1 VKRIDFI
8 YLFDVADGNP
18 NGNPDAGNMPRQ
30 DAETGQGLVTDVCIK
45 RKTRNYVET
54 TRGSQPGYAI
64 HVSEKAILNA
74 HQEAAY
80 KALGLNTAKE
90 DQGSTDA
97 GRAWMCKTYYDVRT
111 FGAVMTTGT
120 KGTRANCGRVRG
132 PVQLTFGRSVDPIVV
147 EDHCITR
154 VAVTSQEESDKQSG
168 DNRMM
173 GRKYTVPYALY
184 CMHGFVNPFL
194 AAQTG
199 FSEADLELFLEALK
213 SGFELD
219 RSAGRGL
226 MSSQRLILF
235 EHNSELGNAPA
246 HKLFESVKIT
256 KRVEGPR
263 SFSDYEVTIE
273 APPAGV
279 TVRELA

>member
-1 VKRIDFI
+1 MKRIDFT

-30 DAETGQGLVTDVCIK
+30 DAETGQGLVTDVCVK

-64 HVSEKAILNA
+64 HVREKAILNV
-74 HQEAAY
+74 HQELAY
-80 KALGLNTAKE
+80 NTLGLDTTKD
-90 DQGSTDA
+90 DQASADA

-120 KGTRANCGRVRG
+120 KGSRANCGQVRG
-132 PVQLTFGRSVDPIVV
+132 PVQLTFGRSIDPIVV

-154 VAVTSQEESDKQSG
+154 VAVTSQEEADKQGG
-168 DNRMM
+168 DNRMI

-184 CMHGFVNPFL
+184 RMNGFINPFL

-199 FSEADLELFLEALK
+199 FSEADLELFWEALK
-213 SGFELD
+213 NGFELD
-219 RSAGRGL
+219 RSAARGL
-226 MSSQRLILF
+226 MSCQRLISY
-235 EHNSELGNAPA
+235 EHISELGNAPA
-246 HKLFESVKIT
+246 HKLFESVKVA
-256 KRVEGPR
+256 KRTEVPR
-263 SFSDYEVTIE
+263 SFADYEVTIGE
-273 APPAGV
+273 VPEGV
-279 TVRELA
+279 TVKELI

>member
-1 VKRIDFI
+1 MKRIDFT

-54 TRGSQPGYAI
+54 TRGSEPGYAI
-64 HVSEKAILNA
+64 HVREKAILNV
-74 HQEAAY
+74 HQELAY
-80 KALGLNTAKE
+80 NTLGLDTAKD
-90 DQGSTDA
+90 DQASADA

-120 KGTRANCGRVRG
+120 KGSRANCGQVRG
-132 PVQLTFGRSVDPIVV
+132 PVQLTFGRSIDPIVV

-154 VAVTSQEESDKQSG
+154 VAVTSQQEADEQGG

-184 CMHGFVNPFL
+184 RMNGFINPFL

-199 FSEADLELFLEALK
+199 FNEADLELFWEALK
-213 SGFELD
+213 NGFELD
-219 RSAGRGL
+219 RSAARGL
-226 MSSQRLILF
+226 MSCQGLILY

-246 HKLFESVKIT
+246 HKLFESVKVA
-256 KRVEGPR
+256 KRTEAPR
-263 SFSDYEVTIE
+263 SFADYEVIIGE
-273 APPAGV
+273 APESV
-279 TVRELA
+279 TVKKII

>member
-1 VKRIDFI
+1 MNRIDFT

-64 HVSEKAILNA
+64 HVREKAILNV
-74 HQEAAY
+74 HQELAY
-80 KALGLNTAKE
+80 STLGLDTAKE
-90 DQGSTDA
+90 DQASADA

-120 KGTRANCGRVRG
+120 KGLRANCGQVRG
-132 PVQLTFGRSVDPIVV
+132 PVQLTFGRSIDPIVV

-154 VAVTSQEESDKQSG
+154 VAVTSQEEADKQGG

-184 CMHGFVNPFL
+184 RMNGFINPFL
-194 AAQTG
+194 AAQT
-199 FSEADLELFLEALK
+199 ALARRIWSY
-213 SGFELD
+213 SGK
-219 RSAGRGL
+219 RSRMGLSLTARRRAG
-226 MSSQRLILF
+226 
-235 EHNSELGNAPA
+235 
-246 HKLFESVKIT
+246 
-256 KRVEGPR
+256 
-263 SFSDYEVTIE
+263 
-273 APPAGV
+273 
-279 TVRELA
+279 